1 MFKKRDLWLI
11 LALAAVAGGLLLLL
25 PTLRGGIKAQDGETL
40 YLRVSRDGVYDEPV
54 ALTEEK
60 DIVIDQG
67 DGKVNTIH
75 VTPTSIVM
83 ASSTCHNQ
91 LCVQQGVVTADN
103 AEQRPLYNMIVCAPH
118 RLVLELLTAQEA
130 GHGE

>member
-1 MFKKRDLWLI
+1 MKKKDWLMI
-11 LALAAVAGGLLLLL
+11 GGVLLLALLAFIASRVLA
-25 PTLRGGIKAQDGETL
+25 PKQPEATVTIYVGEK
-40 YLRVSRDGVYDEPV
+40 VYQTVPADDYQ
-54 ALTEEK
+54 T
-60 DIVIDQG
+60 ITIDQG

-75 VTPTSIVM
+75 VTPTSMVM